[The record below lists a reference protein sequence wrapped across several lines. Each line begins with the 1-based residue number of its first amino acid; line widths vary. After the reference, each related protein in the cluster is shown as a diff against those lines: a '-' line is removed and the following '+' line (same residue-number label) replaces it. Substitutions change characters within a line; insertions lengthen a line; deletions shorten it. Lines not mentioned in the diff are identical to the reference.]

1 MKLQY
6 SQKTENKLKVCPE
19 SMYIPQKVSAV
30 TKKYS
35 KLKVLIKTSFCRNVC
50 LPLTLK
56 HFILKDVAVMKLDI
70 IMCTYVGTEIA
81 AFEPFSCL

>member
-1 MKLQY
+1 MMLQY

-50 LPLTLK
+50 LPLTSETL
-56 HFILKDVAVMKLDI
+56 HFEG
-70 IMCTYVGTEIA
+70 CCSNETRYHYVYLRRYRNC
-81 AFEPFSCL
+81 CL